1 MQTVI
6 VTTQYVNP
14 TLFFGK
20 QQMLQGTWCRV
31 QGLGCMV
38 QGEEGARFRVHG
50 AGWKNF
56 NALTNQRI
64 NS

>member
-20 QQMLQGTWCRV
+20 QQMLHGAGFRV
-31 QGLGCMV
+31 QGSG
-38 QGEEGARFRVHG
+38 FRVLG
-50 AGWKNF
+50 GRNL
-56 NALTNQRI
+56 NPSTNQL
-64 NS
+64 NTQLTTK